1 MQISF
6 SQHEMER
13 YLVISMNL
21 KILHLIIRNR
31 KTLKYLKTSKFNKKA
46 YIPNKCVEATK
57 VAKIHNS

>member
-1 MQISF
+1 MQMSF

-21 KILHLIIRNR
+21 KLLLRQ
-31 KTLKYLKTSKFNKKA
+31 TLKYLKTSKFNKKA